1 MADLAARIA
10 LLSTPGTDLLPACPT
25 KHARIGNAV
34 MDVYLLLRKQG

>member
-10 LLSTPGTDLLPACPT
+10 LLSTSDTHLLSAYPT

-34 MDVYLLLRKQG
+34 MDVYLLRREQR